1 MGGAY
6 GKASSHGSGR
16 ERNGITVGVFT
27 RIIVIPMLMET
38 LTMPP
43 IHRPLLGD
51 DPRHALALAEML
63 VLAGAGA
70 TLRVRNPAGDG
81 QASALPA

>member
-1 MGGAY
+1 M
-6 GKASSHGSGR
+6 
-16 ERNGITVGVFT
+16 
-27 RIIVIPMLMET
+27 IIVIPMLIET

-43 IHRPLLGD
+43 IHRPLLGG
-51 DPRHALALAEML
+51 DPRHALVLAG
-63 VLAGAGA
+63 VLAGAVA